1 MIFNFSGEN
10 PGRPKQMKGIKMRKK
25 ISLAAIAGL
34 VASTVIFAGANTSA
48 NANSNPLNLVKPGS
62 LVVGMTLQFKPQM
75 YLDEAGKPAGYDVE
89 LVKRLAKS
97 LRLKLEIKNMDFAGL
112 IPGLVSKQFD
122 LVSVG
127 LTKNPDR
134 EKSIQFVREY
144 MPYTTVLA
152 ARSGDSTG
160 ATKALWNV
168 AGKKITALQGAA
180 ASRIVKA
187 DFPNTTL
194 VEFPQQNDAFLEVV
208 SKRADAIVV
217 EENLLNQFNKTNPGQ
232 LAKIKLPAPLSQAFG
247 QWTVQLGNNALDAKL
262 TRWLCT
268 NQEGGYLASVFK
280 KTMGYT
286 QPALPECE

>member
-1 MIFNFSGEN
+1 
-10 PGRPKQMKGIKMRKK
+10 MKGNQMRKK
-25 ISLAAIAGL
+25 ISLAAIAAL

-75 YLDEAGKPAGYDVE
+75 YLDDAGKPAGYDVE

-134 EKSIQFVREY
+134 EKSIQYVREY
-144 MPYTTVLA
+144 MPYKTILA
-152 ARSGDSTG
+152 ARVGDSTG

-168 AGKKITALQGAA
+168 AGKKITALQGSAA
-180 ASRIVKA
+180 ARITKA
-187 DFPNTTL
+187 DFSNTTL
-194 VEFPQQNDAFLEVV
+194 VEFPTQDAAFLEVV

-217 EENLLNQFNKTNPGQ
+217 EQHLLGQFNKTNPGQ
-232 LAKIKLPAPLSQAFG
+232 LRQIALPAPLSEAYG

>member
-1 MIFNFSGEN
+1 
-10 PGRPKQMKGIKMRKK
+10 MKGNQMRKK
-25 ISLAAIAGL
+25 ISLAAIAAL

-48 NANSNPLNLVKPGS
+48 NANTKNPLNLVKPGS

-75 YLDEAGKPAGYDVE
+75 YLDDAGKPAGYDVE
-89 LVKRLAKS
+89 LVKRLAKA

-134 EKSIQFVREY
+134 EKSIQYVREY
-144 MPYTTVLA
+144 MPYKTILA
-152 ARSGDSTG
+152 ARVGDSTG

-168 AGKKITALQGAA
+168 AGKKITALQGSAA
-180 ASRIVKA
+180 ARITKA
-187 DFPNTTL
+187 DFSNTTL
-194 VEFPQQNDAFLEVV
+194 VEFPTQDAAFLEVV
-208 SKRADAIVV
+208 SGRANAIVV
-217 EENLLNQFNKTNPGQ
+217 EQHLLGQFNKTNPGQ
-232 LAKIKLPAPLSQAFG
+232 LRQIALPAPLSEAYG

>member
-1 MIFNFSGEN
+1 
-10 PGRPKQMKGIKMRKK
+10 MRKK
-25 ISLAAIAGL
+25 ISLAAIAAL
-34 VASTVIFAGANTSA
+34 VASSVIFAGANTSA
-48 NANSNPLNLVKPGS
+48 NADTKNRLNLVKPGS

-89 LVKRLAKS
+89 LVKRLAKA

-187 DFPNTTL
+187 DFPATTL

-217 EENLLNQFNKTNPGQ
+217 EEYLLIQFNKTNPGQ
-232 LAKIKLPAPLSQAFG
+232 LKKVALPASLSEAFG
-247 QWTVQLGNNALDAKL
+247 QWAVQLGNDALDAKL
-262 TRWLCT
+262 TRWLCS
-268 NQEGGYLASVFK
+268 NQEGGYLAKVFK

>member
-1 MIFNFSGEN
+1 
-10 PGRPKQMKGIKMRKK
+10 MRKK
-25 ISLAAIAGL
+25 ISLAAVASLI
-34 VASTVIFAGANTSA
+34 ASTVIFAGVNTSA
-48 NANSNPLNLVKPGS
+48 NAAPNRLNLVKPGS
-62 LVVGMTLQFKPQM
+62 LIVGMTLQFKPQM
-75 YLDEAGKPAGYDVE
+75 YLNDAGKPAGYDVE
-89 LVKRLAKS
+89 LVKRVAKA

-152 ARSGDSTG
+152 ARTGDSTG
-160 ATKALWNV
+160 NTKTLWNV

-187 DFPNTTL
+187 DFPDTTL

-232 LAKIKLPAPLSQAFG
+232 LKKVALPAALSSAYG
-247 QWTVQLGNNALDAKL
+247 QWTVQLGNDALDAKL
-262 TRWLCT
+262 TRWLCS
-268 NQEGGYLASVFK
+268 NQEGGYLGSVFK
-280 KTMGYT
+280 KTMGYKM
-286 QPALPECE
+286 PELPECE

>member
-1 MIFNFSGEN
+1 
-10 PGRPKQMKGIKMRKK
+10 MKGNQMRKK
-25 ISLAAIAGL
+25 ISLAAIAAL
-34 VASTVIFAGANTSA
+34 VASSVIFAGANTSA
-48 NANSNPLNLVKPGS
+48 NADTKNRLNLVKPGS
-62 LVVGMTLQFKPQM
+62 LIVGMTLQFKPQM
-75 YLDEAGKPAGYDVE
+75 YLDEAGKPAGYDVA
-89 LVKRLAKS
+89 LVKRLAKA

-152 ARSGDSTG
+152 ARTGDSTG
-160 ATKALWNV
+160 NTKGVWNV
-168 AGKKITALQGAA
+168 AGKKVTALQGAA

-208 SKRADAIVV
+208 SRRADAIVV

-232 LAKIKLPAPLSQAFG
+232 LKKVSLPAPLSEAFG

-262 TRWLCT
+262 TRWLCS
-268 NQEGGYLASVFK
+268 NQEGGYLAKVFK

>member
-1 MIFNFSGEN
+1 
-10 PGRPKQMKGIKMRKK
+10 MRKK
-25 ISLAAIAGL
+25 IAITA
-34 VASTVIFAGANTSA
+34 VASLLASAVLFTGASSSA
-48 NANSNPLNLVKPGS
+48 NAATKNLNLVKKGS

-75 YLDEAGKPAGYDVE
+75 YLDAAGKPAGYDYE
-89 LVKRLAKS
+89 LLKQLAKD
-97 LRLKLEIKNMDFAGL
+97 LKLKLEIKNMDFAGL
-112 IPGLVSKQFD
+112 IPGLVSRQFD

-134 EKSIQFVREY
+134 EKSILYVREY

-152 ARSGDSTG
+152 APYGVSKGT
-160 ATKALWNV
+160 TKDAWN
-168 AGKKITALQGAA
+168 APGIKITALQGAA

-187 DFPNTTL
+187 DFPKATL

-232 LAKIKLPAPLSQAFG
+232 LKKVALPAPLSQAFG

-262 TRWLCT
+262 TRWLCS

-286 QPALPECE
+286 QPALPACD

>member
-1 MIFNFSGEN
+1 
-10 PGRPKQMKGIKMRKK
+10 MRKK
-25 ISLAAIAGL
+25 ISLAAIAAL
-34 VASTVIFAGANTSA
+34 VASSVIFAGANTSA
-48 NANSNPLNLVKPGS
+48 NADTKNRLNLVKPGS

-89 LVKRLAKS
+89 LVKRLAKA

-152 ARSGDSTG
+152 ARTGDSTG
-160 ATKALWNV
+160 NTKAVWNV
-168 AGKKITALQGAA
+168 AGKKVTALQGAA

-217 EENLLNQFNKTNPGQ
+217 EEYLLIQFNKTNPGQ
-232 LAKIKLPAPLSQAFG
+232 LKKVALPASLSEAFG
-247 QWTVQLGNNALDAKL
+247 QWAVQLGNNALDAKL
-262 TRWLCT
+262 TRWLCS
-268 NQEGGYLASVFK
+268 NQEGGYLAKVFK

>member
-1 MIFNFSGEN
+1 
-10 PGRPKQMKGIKMRKK
+10 MRKK
-25 ISLAAIAGL
+25 ISLAAIAAL

-48 NANSNPLNLVKPGS
+48 NANTKNPLNLVKPGS

-75 YLDEAGKPAGYDVE
+75 YLDDAGKPAGYDVE
-89 LVKRLAKS
+89 LVKRLAKA

-134 EKSIQFVREY
+134 EKSIQYVREY
-144 MPYTTVLA
+144 MPYKTILA
-152 ARSGDSTG
+152 ARVGDSTG

-168 AGKKITALQGAA
+168 AGKKITALQGSAA
-180 ASRIVKA
+180 ARITKA
-187 DFPNTTL
+187 DFSNTTL
-194 VEFPQQNDAFLEVV
+194 VEFPTQDAAFLEVV
-208 SKRADAIVV
+208 SGRANAIVV
-217 EENLLNQFNKTNPGQ
+217 EQHLLGQFNKTNPGQ
-232 LAKIKLPAPLSQAFG
+232 LRQIALPAPLSEAYG

-262 TRWLCT
+262 TRWLCS
-268 NQEGGYLASVFK
+268 NQEGGLLASIFK

>member
-1 MIFNFSGEN
+1 
-10 PGRPKQMKGIKMRKK
+10 MKGNQMRKK
-25 ISLAAIAGL
+25 ISLAAIAAL
-34 VASTVIFAGANTSA
+34 VASSVIFAGANTSA
-48 NANSNPLNLVKPGS
+48 NADTKNRLNLVKPGS

-89 LVKRLAKS
+89 LVKRLAKA

-152 ARSGDSTG
+152 ARTGDSTG
-160 ATKALWNV
+160 NTKAVWNV
-168 AGKKITALQGAA
+168 AGKKVTALQGAA

-208 SKRADAIVV
+208 SRRADAIVV

-232 LAKIKLPAPLSQAFG
+232 LKKVSLPAPLSQAFG

-262 TRWLCT
+262 TRWLCS
-268 NQEGGYLASVFK
+268 NQEGGYLAKVFK

>member
-1 MIFNFSGEN
+1 
-10 PGRPKQMKGIKMRKK
+10 MKGNQMRKK
-25 ISLAAIAGL
+25 ISLAAIAAL
-34 VASTVIFAGANTSA
+34 VASSVIFAGANTSA
-48 NANSNPLNLVKPGS
+48 NADTKNRLNLVKPGS
-62 LVVGMTLQFKPQM
+62 LIVGMTLQFKPQM

-89 LVKRLAKS
+89 LVKRLAKA

-152 ARSGDSTG
+152 ARTGDSTG
-160 ATKALWNV
+160 NTKEVWNV
-168 AGKKITALQGAA
+168 AGKKVTALQGAA

-208 SKRADAIVV
+208 SRRADAIVV

-232 LAKIKLPAPLSQAFG
+232 LKKVALPAPLSQAFG
-247 QWTVQLGNNALDAKL
+247 QWTVQLGNDALDAKL
-262 TRWLCT
+262 TRWLCS
-268 NQEGGYLASVFK
+268 NQEGGYLAKVFK

>member
-1 MIFNFSGEN
+1 
-10 PGRPKQMKGIKMRKK
+10 MKGNQMRKK
-25 ISLAAIAGL
+25 ISLAAIAAL
-34 VASTVIFAGANTSA
+34 VASSVIFAGANTSA
-48 NANSNPLNLVKPGS
+48 NADTKNRLNLVKPGS
-62 LVVGMTLQFKPQM
+62 LIVGMTLQFKPQM

-89 LVKRLAKS
+89 LVKRLAKA

-152 ARSGDSTG
+152 ARTGDSTG
-160 ATKALWNV
+160 NTKEVWNV
-168 AGKKITALQGAA
+168 AGKKVTALQGAA

-208 SKRADAIVV
+208 SRRADAIVV

-232 LAKIKLPAPLSQAFG
+232 LKKVSLPAPLSQAFG
-247 QWTVQLGNNALDAKL
+247 QWTVQLGNDALDAKL
-262 TRWLCT
+262 TRWLCS
-268 NQEGGYLASVFK
+268 NQEGGYLAKVFK

>member
-1 MIFNFSGEN
+1 
-10 PGRPKQMKGIKMRKK
+10 MKGNQMRKK
-25 ISLAAIAGL
+25 ISLAAIAAL
-34 VASTVIFAGANTSA
+34 VASSVIFAGANTSA
-48 NANSNPLNLVKPGS
+48 NANTKNRLNLVKPGS
-62 LVVGMTLQFKPQM
+62 LIVGMTLQFKPQM
-75 YLDEAGKPAGYDVE
+75 YLDEDGKPAGYDVA
-89 LVKRLAKS
+89 LVKRVAKA

-152 ARSGDSTG
+152 ARTGDSTG
-160 ATKALWNV
+160 NTKDVWNV
-168 AGKKITALQGAA
+168 AGKKVTALQGAA

-208 SKRADAIVV
+208 SRRADAIVV

-232 LAKIKLPAPLSQAFG
+232 LKKVSLPAPLSQAFG

-262 TRWLCT
+262 TRWLCS
-268 NQEGGYLASVFK
+268 NQEGGYLAKTFK

>member
-1 MIFNFSGEN
+1 
-10 PGRPKQMKGIKMRKK
+10 MKGNQMRKK
-25 ISLAAIAGL
+25 ISLAAIAAL
-34 VASTVIFAGANTSA
+34 VASSVIFAGANTSA
-48 NANSNPLNLVKPGS
+48 NAATKNRLNLVKPGS
-62 LVVGMTLQFKPQM
+62 LIVGMTLQFKPQM

-89 LVKRLAKS
+89 LVKRLAKA

-152 ARSGDSTG
+152 ARTGDSTG
-160 ATKALWNV
+160 NTKDVWNV

-232 LAKIKLPAPLSQAFG
+232 LKKVSLPAPLSQAFG

-262 TRWLCT
+262 TRWLCS
-268 NQEGGYLASVFK
+268 NQEGGYLAKVFK

>member
-1 MIFNFSGEN
+1 
-10 PGRPKQMKGIKMRKK
+10 MKGNQMRKK
-25 ISLAAIAGL
+25 ISLAAIAAL
-34 VASTVIFAGANTSA
+34 VASSVIFAGANTSA
-48 NANSNPLNLVKPGS
+48 NADTKNRLNLVKPGS
-62 LVVGMTLQFKPQM
+62 LIVGMTLQFKPQM
-75 YLDEAGKPAGYDVE
+75 YLDEAGKPAGYDVA
-89 LVKRLAKS
+89 LVKRLAKA

-144 MPYTTVLA
+144 MPYTTVLG
-152 ARSGDSTG
+152 ARTGDTTG
-160 ATKALWNV
+160 NTKAVWNV
-168 AGKKITALQGAA
+168 AGKKVTALQGAA
-180 ASRIVKA
+180 ASRIVKS

-208 SKRADAIVV
+208 SRRADAIVV

-232 LAKIKLPAPLSQAFG
+232 LKKVSLPAPLSEAFG

-262 TRWLCT
+262 TRWLCS
-268 NQEGGYLASVFK
+268 NQEGGYLAKVFK

>member
-1 MIFNFSGEN
+1 
-10 PGRPKQMKGIKMRKK
+10 MRKK
-25 ISLAAIAGL
+25 ISLAAIAAL
-34 VASTVIFAGANTSA
+34 VASSVIFAGANTSA
-48 NANSNPLNLVKPGS
+48 NADTKNRLNLVKPGS

-89 LVKRLAKS
+89 LVKRLAKA
-97 LRLKLEIKNMDFAGL
+97 LRLKLEIKNMDFAGI

-152 ARSGDSTG
+152 ARTGDSTG
-160 ATKALWNV
+160 NTKAVWNV
-168 AGKKITALQGAA
+168 AGKKVTALQGAA

-194 VEFPQQNDAFLEVV
+194 VEFPQQNDEFLEVV

-217 EENLLNQFNKTNPGQ
+217 EEYLLIQFNKTNPGQ
-232 LAKIKLPAPLSQAFG
+232 LKKVALPASLSEAFG
-247 QWTVQLGNNALDAKL
+247 QWAVQLGNNALDAKL
-262 TRWLCT
+262 TRWLCS
-268 NQEGGYLASVFK
+268 NQEGGYLAKVFK

>member
-1 MIFNFSGEN
+1 
-10 PGRPKQMKGIKMRKK
+10 MRKK

-89 LVKRLAKS
+89 LVKRLAKA

-152 ARSGDSTG
+152 ARTGDSTG

-168 AGKKITALQGAA
+168 AGKKVTALQGAA
-180 ASRIVKA
+180 AGARSGESAQVRNEAALHRHQDLSVAGSA
-187 DFPNTTL
+187 D
-194 VEFPQQNDAFLEVV
+194 
-208 SKRADAIVV
+208 
-217 EENLLNQFNKTNPGQ
+217 
-232 LAKIKLPAPLSQAFG
+232 SQALSREPG
-247 QWTVQLGNNALDAKL
+247 DHEPHS
-262 TRWLCT
+262 R
-268 NQEGGYLASVFK
+268 ELA
-280 KTMGYT
+280 G
-286 QPALPECE
+286 AC

>member
-1 MIFNFSGEN
+1 
-10 PGRPKQMKGIKMRKK
+10 MRKK
-25 ISLAAIAGL
+25 LSLAAIASL
-34 VASTVIFAGANTSA
+34 IASTVIFAGVAPSA
-48 NANSNPLNLVKPGS
+48 NAASNPLNLVKPGS

-75 YLDEAGKPAGYDVE
+75 YLDANGQPAGYDYE
-89 LVKRLAKS
+89 LLKRLATS

-144 MPYTTVLA
+144 MPYTTILA
-152 ARSGDSTG
+152 ARVGDSTG
-160 ATKALWNV
+160 STKAAWNV

-187 DFPNTTL
+187 DFGSATL
-194 VEFPQQNDAFLEVV
+194 VEFPQQNDAFLEVA
-208 SKRADAIVV
+208 SGRADGIVV
-217 EENLLNQFNKTNPGQ
+217 EENLLNQYRKTNPGQ
-232 LAKIKLPAPLSQAFG
+232 LAKVTLPAPLSQAFG

-262 TRWLCT
+262 TKWLCDRSGT
-268 NQEGGYLASVFK
+268 NGVLQSTFK

-286 QPALPECE
+286 MPDLPAC

>member
-1 MIFNFSGEN
+1 
-10 PGRPKQMKGIKMRKK
+10 
-25 ISLAAIAGL
+25 
-34 VASTVIFAGANTSA
+34 
-48 NANSNPLNLVKPGS
+48 
-62 LVVGMTLQFKPQM
+62 MTLQFKPQM
-75 YLDEAGKPAGYDVE
+75 YLDEAGNPAGYDVE
-89 LVKRLAKS
+89 LVKRLAKA

-152 ARSGDSTG
+152 ARTGDSTG
-160 ATKALWNV
+160 NTKALWNV
-168 AGKKITALQGAA
+168 AGKKVTALQGAA

-232 LAKIKLPAPLSQAFG
+232 LKKVALPAPLSQAFG

-262 TRWLCT
+262 TRWLCS

-286 QPALPECE
+286 QPALPACD

>member
-1 MIFNFSGEN
+1 
-10 PGRPKQMKGIKMRKK
+10 MKGNQMRKK
-25 ISLAAIAGL
+25 ISLAAIAAL
-34 VASTVIFAGANTSA
+34 VASSVIFAGANTSA
-48 NANSNPLNLVKPGS
+48 NADTKNRLNLVKPGS
-62 LVVGMTLQFKPQM
+62 LIVGMTLQFKPQM
-75 YLDEAGKPAGYDVE
+75 YLDEAGKPAGYDVA
-89 LVKRLAKS
+89 LVKRLAKA

-152 ARSGDSTG
+152 ARTGDSTG
-160 ATKALWNV
+160 NTKGVWNV
-168 AGKKITALQGAA
+168 AGKKVTALQGAA
-180 ASRIVKA
+180 ASRIVKS

-208 SKRADAIVV
+208 SRRADAIVV

-232 LAKIKLPAPLSQAFG
+232 LKKVSLPAPLSEAFG

-262 TRWLCT
+262 TRWLCS
-268 NQEGGYLASVFK
+268 NQEGGYLAKVFK

>member
-1 MIFNFSGEN
+1 
-10 PGRPKQMKGIKMRKK
+10 MRKK
-25 ISLAAIAGL
+25 ISLAAIAAL
-34 VASTVIFAGANTSA
+34 VASSVIFAGANTSA
-48 NANSNPLNLVKPGS
+48 NADTKNRLNLVKPGS

-89 LVKRLAKS
+89 LVKRLAKA

-152 ARSGDSTG
+152 ARTGDSTG
-160 ATKALWNV
+160 NTKAVWNV
-168 AGKKITALQGAA
+168 AGKKVTALQGAA

-208 SKRADAIVV
+208 SRRADAIVV
-217 EENLLNQFNKTNPGQ
+217 EEYLLIQFNKTNPGQ
-232 LAKIKLPAPLSQAFG
+232 LKKVALPASLSEAFG
-247 QWTVQLGNNALDAKL
+247 QWAVQLGNDALDAKL
-262 TRWLCT
+262 TRWLCS
-268 NQEGGYLASVFK
+268 NQEGGYLAKVFK

>member
-1 MIFNFSGEN
+1 
-10 PGRPKQMKGIKMRKK
+10 MRKK
-25 ISLAAIAGL
+25 ISLAAIAAL

-48 NANSNPLNLVKPGS
+48 NANTKNPLNLVKPGS

-75 YLDEAGKPAGYDVE
+75 YLDDAGKPAGYDVE
-89 LVKRLAKS
+89 LVKRLAKA

-134 EKSIQFVREY
+134 EKSIQYVREY
-144 MPYTTVLA
+144 MPYKTILA
-152 ARSGDSTG
+152 ARVGDSTG

-168 AGKKITALQGAA
+168 AGKKITALQGSAA
-180 ASRIVKA
+180 ARITKA
-187 DFPNTTL
+187 DFSNTTL
-194 VEFPQQNDAFLEVV
+194 VEFPTQDAAFLEVV

-217 EENLLNQFNKTNPGQ
+217 EQHLLGQFNKTNPGQ
-232 LAKIKLPAPLSQAFG
+232 LRQIALPAPLSEAYG

-268 NQEGGYLASVFK
+268 NQEGGYLASIFK

>member
-1 MIFNFSGEN
+1 
-10 PGRPKQMKGIKMRKK
+10 MKGNQMRKK
-25 ISLAAIAGL
+25 ISLAAIAAL
-34 VASTVIFAGANTSA
+34 VASSVIFAGANTSA
-48 NANSNPLNLVKPGS
+48 NADTKNRLNLVKPGS
-62 LVVGMTLQFKPQM
+62 LIVGMTLQFKPQM
-75 YLDEAGKPAGYDVE
+75 YLDEAGKPAGYDVA
-89 LVKRLAKS
+89 LVKRLAKA

-152 ARSGDSTG
+152 ARTGDLTG
-160 ATKALWNV
+160 NTKEVWNV
-168 AGKKITALQGAA
+168 AGKKVTALQGAA
-180 ASRIVKA
+180 ASRIVKS

-208 SKRADAIVV
+208 SRRADAIVV

-232 LAKIKLPAPLSQAFG
+232 LKKVSLPAPLSEAFG

-262 TRWLCT
+262 TRWLCS
-268 NQEGGYLASVFK
+268 NQEGGYLAKVFK

>member
-1 MIFNFSGEN
+1 
-10 PGRPKQMKGIKMRKK
+10 MRKK

-48 NANSNPLNLVKPGS
+48 NAASNPLNLVKPGS

-75 YLDEAGKPAGYDVE
+75 YLDDDGKPAGYDVE

-168 AGKKITALQGAA
+168 AGKKLTALQGSA

-187 DFPNTTL
+187 DFAATTL

-208 SKRADAIVV
+208 SKRADGIVV

-232 LAKIKLPAPLSQAFG
+232 LAKVKLPAPLSAAYG
-247 QWTVQLGNNALDAKL
+247 QWTVQLGNDALDAKL
-262 TRWLCT
+262 TRWLCS
-268 NQEGGYLASVFK
+268 NQEGGTLGQIFK
-280 KTMGYT
+280 KTMGYNL
-286 QPALPECE
+286 PALPECE

>member
-1 MIFNFSGEN
+1 
-10 PGRPKQMKGIKMRKK
+10 MKGNQMRKK

-75 YLDEAGKPAGYDVE
+75 YLDEAGNPAGYDVE
-89 LVKRLAKS
+89 LVKRLAKA

-152 ARSGDSTG
+152 ARTTDSTG
-160 ATKALWNV
+160 NTKALWNV
-168 AGKKITALQGAA
+168 AGKKVTALQGAA

-217 EENLLNQFNKTNPGQ
+217 EENLLNQYNKTNPGQ
-232 LAKIKLPAPLSQAFG
+232 LKKVSLPAPLSQAFG

-286 QPALPECE
+286 QPTLPECD

>member
-1 MIFNFSGEN
+1 
-10 PGRPKQMKGIKMRKK
+10 MRKK

-48 NANSNPLNLVKPGS
+48 NAASNPLNLVKPGS

-75 YLDEAGKPAGYDVE
+75 YLDDAGKPAGYDVE
-89 LVKRLAKS
+89 LVKRLAKA

-152 ARSGDSTG
+152 ARSGDATG

-168 AGKKITALQGAA
+168 AGKKLTALQGSA

-187 DFPNTTL
+187 DFAATTL

-208 SKRADAIVV
+208 SKRADGIVV

-232 LAKIKLPAPLSQAFG
+232 LAKVKLPAALSAAYG
-247 QWTVQLGNNALDAKL
+247 QWTVQLGNDALDAKL
-262 TRWLCT
+262 TRWLCS
-268 NQEGGYLASVFK
+268 NQEGGTLGSIFK
-280 KTMGYT
+280 KTMGYNL
-286 QPALPECE
+286 PALPECE

>member
-1 MIFNFSGEN
+1 
-10 PGRPKQMKGIKMRKK
+10 MRKK

-75 YLDEAGKPAGYDVE
+75 YLEDGKPAGYDVE
-89 LVKRLAKS
+89 LVKRLAKA

-152 ARSGDSTG
+152 ARTGDSTG
-160 ATKALWNV
+160 NTKAVWNV
-168 AGKKITALQGAA
+168 AGKKVTALQGAA

-217 EENLLNQFNKTNPGQ
+217 EENLLNQYNKTNPGQ
-232 LAKIKLPAPLSQAFG
+232 LKKVSLPAPLSQAFG

-286 QPALPECE
+286 QPALPECEQSKQLKEISK

>member
-1 MIFNFSGEN
+1 
-10 PGRPKQMKGIKMRKK
+10 MKGNQMRKK
-25 ISLAAIAGL
+25 ISLAAIAAL

-48 NANSNPLNLVKPGS
+48 NADTKNRLNLVKPGS

-89 LVKRLAKS
+89 LVKRLAKA

-152 ARSGDSTG
+152 ARTGDSTG
-160 ATKALWNV
+160 NTKAVWNV
-168 AGKKITALQGAA
+168 AGKKVTALQGAA

-208 SKRADAIVV
+208 SRRADAIVV

-232 LAKIKLPAPLSQAFG
+232 LKKVSLPAPLSQAFG

-262 TRWLCT
+262 TRWLCS
-268 NQEGGYLASVFK
+268 NQEGGYLAKVFK

-286 QPALPECE
+286 

>member
-1 MIFNFSGEN
+1 
-10 PGRPKQMKGIKMRKK
+10 MKGNQMRKK
-25 ISLAAIAGL
+25 ISLAAIAAL
-34 VASTVIFAGANTSA
+34 VASSVIFAGANTSA
-48 NANSNPLNLVKPGS
+48 NADTKNRLNLVKPGS
-62 LVVGMTLQFKPQM
+62 LIVGMTLQFKPQM
-75 YLDEAGKPAGYDVE
+75 YLDEAGKPAGYDVA
-89 LVKRLAKS
+89 LVKRLAKA

-144 MPYTTVLA
+144 MPYTTVLG
-152 ARSGDSTG
+152 ARTGDTTG
-160 ATKALWNV
+160 NTKAVWNV
-168 AGKKITALQGAA
+168 AGKKVTALQGAA

-208 SKRADAIVV
+208 SRRADAIVV

-232 LAKIKLPAPLSQAFG
+232 LKKVSLPAPLSEAFG

-262 TRWLCT
+262 TRWLCS
-268 NQEGGYLASVFK
+268 NQEGGYLAKVFK

>member
-1 MIFNFSGEN
+1 
-10 PGRPKQMKGIKMRKK
+10 MKGNQMRKK
-25 ISLAAIAGL
+25 ISLAAIAAL
-34 VASTVIFAGANTSA
+34 VASSVIFAGANTSA
-48 NANSNPLNLVKPGS
+48 NADTKNRLNLVKPGS

-89 LVKRLAKS
+89 LVKRLAKA

-152 ARSGDSTG
+152 ARTGDSTG
-160 ATKALWNV
+160 NTKELWNV

-208 SKRADAIVV
+208 SRRADAIVV

-232 LAKIKLPAPLSQAFG
+232 LKKVALPASLSQAFG

-262 TRWLCT
+262 TRWLCS
-268 NQEGGYLASVFK
+268 NQEGGYLAKVFK

>member
-1 MIFNFSGEN
+1 
-10 PGRPKQMKGIKMRKK
+10 MKGNQMRKK

-75 YLDEAGKPAGYDVE
+75 YLEDGKPAGYDVE
-89 LVKRLAKS
+89 LVKRLAKA

-152 ARSGDSTG
+152 ARTGDSTG
-160 ATKALWNV
+160 NTKAVWNV
-168 AGKKITALQGAA
+168 AGKKVTALQGAA

-217 EENLLNQFNKTNPGQ
+217 EENLLNQYNKTNPGQ
-232 LAKIKLPAPLSQAFG
+232 LKKVSLPAPLSQAFG

>member
-1 MIFNFSGEN
+1 
-10 PGRPKQMKGIKMRKK
+10 MKGNQMLKKM
-25 ISLAAIAGL
+25 SLAAIAAL

-48 NANSNPLNLVKPGS
+48 NANTKNPLNLVKPGS

-75 YLDEAGKPAGYDVE
+75 YLDEAGNPAGYDVE
-89 LVKRLAKS
+89 LVKRLAKA

-152 ARSGDSTG
+152 ARTGDSTG
-160 ATKALWNV
+160 NTKALWNV
-168 AGKKITALQGAA
+168 AGKKVTALQGAA

-232 LAKIKLPAPLSQAFG
+232 LKKVALPAPLSQAFG

-262 TRWLCT
+262 TRWLCS

-286 QPALPECE
+286 QPALPACD

>member
-1 MIFNFSGEN
+1 
-10 PGRPKQMKGIKMRKK
+10 MKGNQMRKK
-25 ISLAAIAGL
+25 ISLAAIAAL
-34 VASTVIFAGANTSA
+34 VASSVIFAGANTSA
-48 NANSNPLNLVKPGS
+48 NADTKNRLNLVKPGS
-62 LVVGMTLQFKPQM
+62 LIVGMTLQFKPQM

-89 LVKRLAKS
+89 LVKRLAKA

-152 ARSGDSTG
+152 ARTGDSTG
-160 ATKALWNV
+160 NTKEVWNV
-168 AGKKITALQGAA
+168 AGKKVTALQGAA

-208 SKRADAIVV
+208 SRRADAIVV

-232 LAKIKLPAPLSQAFG
+232 LKKVSLPAPLSEAFG
-247 QWTVQLGNNALDAKL
+247 QWTVQLGNDALDAKL
-262 TRWLCT
+262 TRWLCS
-268 NQEGGYLASVFK
+268 NQEGGYLAKVFK

>member
-1 MIFNFSGEN
+1 
-10 PGRPKQMKGIKMRKK
+10 MKGNQMRKK
-25 ISLAAIAGL
+25 ISLAAIAAL
-34 VASTVIFAGANTSA
+34 VASSVIFAGANTSA
-48 NANSNPLNLVKPGS
+48 NADTKNRLNLVKPGS

-89 LVKRLAKS
+89 LVKRLAKA

-152 ARSGDSTG
+152 ARTGDSTG
-160 ATKALWNV
+160 NTKAVWNV
-168 AGKKITALQGAA
+168 AGKKVTALQGAA

-208 SKRADAIVV
+208 SRRADAIVV

-232 LAKIKLPAPLSQAFG
+232 LKKVALPASLSQAFG

-262 TRWLCT
+262 TRWLCS
-268 NQEGGYLASVFK
+268 NQEGGYLAKVFK